1 MKNMPKT
8 KFEEVV
14 YGLLMSFFMVFA
26 MECYNSAWNA
36 GKMSNACFLTAIKE
50 LTFMWPICFV
60 ISFFLMDRIAPKIAF
75 KLVTP
80 GEDKPVFVI
89 VTRAAVTVCLMCPS
103 MSLVAT
109 IIFQGVDV
117 EFVSHWLQTVA
128 KNFPMAFFWQIF
140 FCGPLVRSLFGLIFR
155 RKKSAVHISEKELN
169 DEKPRAVVGAAD
181 DECGDSSGFSA

>member
-36 GKMSNACFLTAIKE
+36 GGMSNACFITAIKE
-50 LTFMWPICFV
+50 LAFMWPICFV
-60 ISFFLMDRIAPKIAF
+60 VSFFLMDRIAPKIAF

-89 VTRAAVTVCLMCPS
+89 AVRAAVTVCLMCPS
-103 MSLVAT
+103 MSLIAT
-109 IIFQGVDV
+109 VIFQGVDA
-117 EFVSHWLQTVA
+117 EFVSRWLQTVA

-140 FCGPLVRSLFGLIFR
+140 FCGPLVRALFGLIFR
-155 RKKSAVHISEKELN
+155 RKGKSKEIFVEN
-169 DEKPRAVVGAAD
+169 QNEENPKIVK
-181 DECGDSSGFSA
+181 

>member
-36 GKMSNACFLTAIKE
+36 GGMSNACFITAIKE

-80 GEDKPVFVI
+80 GEDKPVFII
-89 VTRAAVTVCLMCPS
+89 VVRAAVTVCLMCPS

-109 IIFQGVDV
+109 AIFQGVDA
-117 EFVSHWLQTVA
+117 EFVARWLQTVA

-140 FCGPLVRSLFGLIFR
+140 FCGPLVRALFGLIFR
-155 RKKSAVHISEKELN
+155 RKGKSKEIFVENQNEENQKSPN
-169 DEKPRAVVGAAD
+169 DTAKEAS
-181 DECGDSSGFSA
+181 GDSYVFRA

>member
-36 GKMSNACFLTAIKE
+36 GGMSNACFLTAIKE

-89 VTRAAVTVCLMCPS
+89 VVRAAVTVCLMCPS

-109 IIFQGVDV
+109 IIFQGVDA
-117 EFVSHWLQTVA
+117 EFVAHWLQTVA

-140 FCGPLVRSLFGLIFR
+140 FCGPLVRALFGLIFR
-155 RKKSAVHISEKELN
+155 RKRNVPDSKSENKDEEKQKAAVSAGKEL
-169 DEKPRAVVGAAD
+169 
-181 DECGDSSGFSA
+181 

>member
-26 MECYNSAWNA
+26 MECYNSARNA
-36 GKMSNACFLTAIKE
+36 GGMSNACFITAIKE
-50 LTFMWPICFV
+50 LAFMWPICFV

-89 VTRAAVTVCLMCPS
+89 VVRAAVTVCLMCPS

-109 IIFQGVDV
+109 AIFQDVDA
-117 EFVSHWLQTVA
+117 EFVARWLQTVV

-140 FCGPLVRSLFGLIFR
+140 FCGPLVRALFGLIFR
-155 RKKSAVHISEKELN
+155 RKGKSKEIFVENQNEENNKSLN
-169 DEKPRAVVGAAD
+169 DTAKEAS
-181 DECGDSSGFSA
+181 GDSYV